1 MKFHNTLNPKLW
13 DKWQEKHIGG
23 KITYHLKKDV
33 AAKLKEIA
41 NAFIEYLEV
50 DKEAI
55 KDVVI
60 TGSSASF
67 NYTSHSDLDLH
78 LKVDYDLIHE
88 DCPIVEGYLWAL
100 KSTFNKDHDISIYG
114 IPVEVYAESI
124 DSDTVHN
131 GLFSLWNMKW
141 IDEPKPIPPT
151 DNDMAVKAKY
161 EEIKEAAD
169 RVKDSEVAEQL
180 INKIY
185 EMRKAGLQ
193 EVGEFSTENLAF
205 KKLRDA
211 GVLERLKAMKKE
223 KVDKQLSLESYKESV
238 DSIVI
243 DNYLKMLRDGGHLL
257 DVPGCKYLVEVFTNK
272 ELQSLIEFND
282 VRKASEKFIE
292 FTDIYTNDEDV
303 VLFKQMRDN
312 GKDIKT
318 IDSTWL
324 NVSNKNESIR
334 ESQEELIKEANKITN
349 HGMLYMPVRKL
360 AAKLMDTVK
369 GTSDEEA
376 LKVAKMFFKETK
388 NESIKEN
395 SEILKS
401 LTKDEEGK
409 LRRYIIKE
417 YLNPI
422 LSRYIDNIS
431 YFMFDFNTFTNK
443 LLINLGF
450 SDPLRSKNNGDK
462 LIEEL
467 KSLGLRQVKLRIKS
481 DLMIS
486 AIVKKELIQKF
497 ADFILNERSK
507 NESINKLEETLKKA
521 QDKELSLESYNESD
535 NDLTNFCIIIDGDYN
550 WLEEYGTFKSCKAA
564 QEWLDRNG
572 EEDWMYSQL
581 TKGEMKDLGID
592 EFGYVNESIKEYY
605 EEDDCE
611 DIPEEMHK
619 ERYVTYFETREGRQK
634 YTTYHVYTDSTDDSY
649 NELCDKRDNQ
659 LGMYNSYKELKDA
672 LKERAEK
679 IATKQGWTV
688 KSIENLGE
696 DDEYYRERNK
706 LESLKESLKDEYKQA
721 FDLLIK
727 GENIVGTLDTDFGK
741 QFVKDVESL
750 YEIKSSKLKLRKAK
764 ELLKDL
770 QGYLVDEQYDDYNSK
785 IDKFMNNSKNESIDT
800 DLLKRDERFRYMMLD
815 RMRQDCNYYLEH
827 PHEKHLW
834 AGNVEDQI
842 ETMKQLYNSLPE
854 KPEWITMEDIDD
866 LQKQM
871 INLKNNKNEDV
882 NTLCDK
888 IDNVEKDLEDMVKLV
903 KPQVLMKNEAY
914 NKLRKVVCEALEET
928 EFGEF
933 KVGSK
938 VKIGNTWNARQGT
951 ITDITN
957 DVATVEIE
965 ETPDNMARTDK
976 FYLQDL
982 QLA

>member
-1 MKFHNTLNPKLW
+1 MKFHNTLNLKLW

-23 KITYHLKKDV
+23 KVTYHLKKDV

-41 NAFIEYLEV
+41 NAFIKYLDV

-100 KSTFNKDHDISIYG
+100 KATFNKDHDISIYG

-169 RVKDSEVAEQL
+169 RVKDSEVATQL

-211 GVLERLKAMKKE
+211 GVLQRLKAMKKQ
-223 KVDKQLSLESYKESV
+223 KVDKELSLESYNEGLAPATG
-238 DSIVI
+238 D
-243 DNYLKMLRDGGHLL
+243 LA
-257 DVPGCKYLVEVFTNK
+257 VFTKRLFGLNLKPDKNFIRQTDYKLDLEHADTYVKKDIGYDCPGIVYQIRDKQDNIIK
-272 ELQSLIEFND
+272 E
-282 VRKASEKFIE
+282 VKW
-292 FTDIYTNDEDV
+292 TDIYNTSEEYD
-303 VLFKQMRDN
+303 
-312 GKDIKT
+312 KT
-318 IDSTWL
+318 INYLYKYGSM
-324 NVSNKNESIR
+324 
-334 ESQEELIKEANKITN
+334 QEIAYVL
-349 HGMLYMPVRKL
+349 KL
-360 AAKLMDTVK
+360 ANPNASEDTINKKLQELQTHRD
-369 GTSDEEA
+369 
-376 LKVAKMFFKETK
+376 
-388 NESIKEN
+388 
-395 SEILKS
+395 KS
-401 LTKDEEGK
+401 
-409 LRRYIIKE
+409 R
-417 YLNPI
+417 
-422 LSRYIDNIS
+422 
-431 YFMFDFNTFTNK
+431 
-443 LLINLGF
+443 
-450 SDPLRSKNNGDK
+450 
-462 LIEEL
+462 
-467 KSLGLRQVKLRIKS
+467 RIKS
-481 DLMIS
+481 HMYFDGNTW
-486 AIVKKELIQKF
+486 Q
-497 ADFILNERSK
+497 

-521 QDKELSLESYNESD
+521 QDKEVSLESYNESD

-564 QEWLDRNG
+564 QEWLDKNG

-592 EFGYVNESIKEYY
+592 EYGGYVNESIKEYY
-605 EEDDCE
+605 EEEDDCE

-619 ERYVTYFETREGRQK
+619 ERYVTYFETPEGRQK

-672 LKERAEK
+672 LKEKAEK

-696 DDEYYRERNK
+696 DDEYYKERNK
-706 LESLKESLKDEYKQA
+706 LESYK
-721 FDLLIK
+721 
-727 GENIVGTLDTDFGK
+727 
-741 QFVKDVESL
+741 
-750 YEIKSSKLKLRKAK
+750 
-764 ELLKDL
+764 
-770 QGYLVDEQYDDYNSK
+770 
-785 IDKFMNNSKNESIDT
+785 ESIDT

-815 RMRQDCNYYLEH
+815 TMRQDCNYYLEH

>member
-23 KITYHLKKDV
+23 KVTYHLKKDV

-131 GLFSLWNMKW
+131 GLFSLWNMRW
-141 IDEPKPIPPT
+141 IDEPKAIPPT

-211 GVLERLKAMKKE
+211 GVLDKLKQMKK
-223 KVDKQLSLESYKESV
+223 DQ
-238 DSIVI
+238 I
-243 DNYLKMLRDGGHLL
+243 
-257 DVPGCKYLVEVFTNK
+257 
-272 ELQSLIEFND
+272 
-282 VRKASEKFIE
+282 
-292 FTDIYTNDEDV
+292 
-303 VLFKQMRDN
+303 
-312 GKDIKT
+312 
-318 IDSTWL
+318 
-324 NVSNKNESIR
+324 
-334 ESQEELIKEANKITN
+334 
-349 HGMLYMPVRKL
+349 
-360 AAKLMDTVK
+360 
-369 GTSDEEA
+369 
-376 LKVAKMFFKETK
+376 
-388 NESIKEN
+388 
-395 SEILKS
+395 
-401 LTKDEEGK
+401 
-409 LRRYIIKE
+409 
-417 YLNPI
+417 
-422 LSRYIDNIS
+422 
-431 YFMFDFNTFTNK
+431 
-443 LLINLGF
+443 
-450 SDPLRSKNNGDK
+450 
-462 LIEEL
+462 
-467 KSLGLRQVKLRIKS
+467 
-481 DLMIS
+481 
-486 AIVKKELIQKF
+486 
-497 ADFILNERSK
+497 
-507 NESINKLEETLKKA
+507 
-521 QDKELSLESYNESD
+521 DKELSLESYNEETQ
-535 NDLTNFCIIIDGDYN
+535 NN
-550 WLEEYGTFKSCKAA
+550 
-564 QEWLDRNG
+564 
-572 EEDWMYSQL
+572 
-581 TKGEMKDLGID
+581 MKDIMKDIMNLIKDGLGYLIFD
-592 EFGYVNESIKEYY
+592 ANYDK
-605 EEDDCE
+605 
-611 DIPEEMHK
+611 
-619 ERYVTYFETREGRQK
+619 FETTFNKIKQMK
-634 YTTYHVYTDSTDDSY
+634 HVTT
-649 NELCDKRDNQ
+649 L
-659 LGMYNSYKELKDA
+659 
-672 LKERAEK
+672 LKEAK
-679 IATKQGWTV
+679 KLLLNMQG
-688 KSIENLGE
+688 
-696 DDEYYRERNK
+696 R
-706 LESLKESLKDEYKQA
+706 
-721 FDLLIK
+721 
-727 GENIVGTLDTDFGK
+727 
-741 QFVKDVESL
+741 
-750 YEIKSSKLKLRKAK
+750 
-764 ELLKDL
+764 
-770 QGYLVDEQYDDYNSK
+770 LVDEQYDEYN
-785 IDKFMNNSKNESIDT
+785 DRVDRFLGNLKFKNKLKEGQNNNRRYYMKNESIDT
-800 DLLKRDERFRYMMLD
+800 DLLKRDEKFRYMMLD

-854 KPEWITMEDIDD
+854 KPEWLTMEDITK
-866 LQKQM
+866 LEEQM
-871 INLKNNKNEDV
+871 LNLKNDKNEDV

-888 IDNVEKDLEDMVKLV
+888 IDNVEKDLEAMVKLV
-903 KPQVLMKNEAY
+903 KPKVLMKNEAY
-914 NKLRKVVCEALEET
+914 NKLRKVVCEALEEP

-938 VKIGNTWNARQGT
+938 VKIGNAWNARQGT
-951 ITDITN
+951 ITNITN

-982 QLA
+982 QLV

>member
-23 KITYHLKKDV
+23 KVTYHLKKDV

-50 DKEAI
+50 DKDAI

-114 IPVEVYAESI
+114 IPVEVYGESI

-131 GLFSLWNMKW
+131 GLFSLWNMRW

-211 GVLERLKAMKKE
+211 GVLDKLKQMKKDQI
-223 KVDKQLSLESYKESV
+223 DKELSLESYKEST
-238 DSIVI
+238 
-243 DNYLKMLRDGGHLL
+243 LL
-257 DVPGCKYLVEVFTNK
+257 
-272 ELQSLIEFND
+272 
-282 VRKASEKFIE
+282 
-292 FTDIYTNDEDV
+292 
-303 VLFKQMRDN
+303 
-312 GKDIKT
+312 
-318 IDSTWL
+318 
-324 NVSNKNESIR
+324 
-334 ESQEELIKEANKITN
+334 
-349 HGMLYMPVRKL
+349 
-360 AAKLMDTVK
+360 
-369 GTSDEEA
+369 
-376 LKVAKMFFKETK
+376 
-388 NESIKEN
+388 
-395 SEILKS
+395 
-401 LTKDEEGK
+401 
-409 LRRYIIKE
+409 
-417 YLNPI
+417 
-422 LSRYIDNIS
+422 
-431 YFMFDFNTFTNK
+431 
-443 LLINLGF
+443 
-450 SDPLRSKNNGDK
+450 
-462 LIEEL
+462 
-467 KSLGLRQVKLRIKS
+467 
-481 DLMIS
+481 
-486 AIVKKELIQKF
+486 
-497 ADFILNERSK
+497 ERSK
-507 NESINKLEETLKKA
+507 ADYMGNDNKESYLRNFFNLHQDLIDPSPKPYSGDRDLESILYFLGSKDGLQAKVKTPIETIIFNERNLNHLLYDNEMERLNDLAKIKQTLIHPNLIIETQEGKTKHNYIKAFQEDSINKA
-521 QDKELSLESYNESD
+521 QLVVVKVAED
-535 NDLTNFCIIIDGDYN
+535 
-550 WLEEYGTFKSCKAA
+550 GTF
-564 QEWLDRNG
+564 
-572 EEDWMYSQL
+572 
-581 TKGEMKDLGID
+581 
-592 EFGYVNESIKEYY
+592 
-605 EEDDCE
+605 
-611 DIPEEMHK
+611 
-619 ERYVTYFETREGRQK
+619 YVTTFRLKDRKFRDKLKEGQIIYDLSDTYASK
-634 YTTYHVYTDSTDDSY
+634 HESLPYTHIITYPSKFV
-649 NELCDKRDNQ
+649 NRDN
-659 LGMYNSYKELKDA
+659 
-672 LKERAEK
+672 RR
-679 IATKQGWTV
+679 
-688 KSIENLGE
+688 
-696 DDEYYRERNK
+696 YY
-706 LESLKESLKDEYKQA
+706 
-721 FDLLIK
+721 
-727 GENIVGTLDTDFGK
+727 
-741 QFVKDVESL
+741 
-750 YEIKSSKLKLRKAK
+750 
-764 ELLKDL
+764 
-770 QGYLVDEQYDDYNSK
+770 
-785 IDKFMNNSKNESIDT
+785 MKNESIDT
-800 DLLKRDERFRYMMLD
+800 DLLKRDEKFRYMMLD

-854 KPEWITMEDIDD
+854 KPEWLTMEEIEH
-866 LQKQM
+866 LEEQM
-871 INLKNNKNEDV
+871 LNLKNDKNEDV

-914 NKLRKVVCEALEET
+914 NKLRKVVCEALEEP

-938 VKIGNTWNARQGT
+938 VKIGNAWNVRQGT
-951 ITDITN
+951 ITNITN

-982 QLA
+982 QLV

>member
-13 DKWQEKHIGG
+13 DKEQEKG
-23 KITYHLKKDV
+23 KVAYYLKKDV

-41 NAFIEYLEV
+41 NAFIKYLDV

-100 KSTFNKDHDISIYG
+100 KATFNKDHDISIYG

-169 RVKDSEVAEQL
+169 RVKDSEVATQL

-223 KVDKQLSLESYKESV
+223 KVDKELSLESYNEGLAPATG
-238 DSIVI
+238 D
-243 DNYLKMLRDGGHLL
+243 LA
-257 DVPGCKYLVEVFTNK
+257 VFTKRLFGLNLKPDKNFIRQTDYKLDLEHADTYIKKDIGYDCPGIVYQIRDKQDNIIK
-272 ELQSLIEFND
+272 E
-282 VRKASEKFIE
+282 VKW
-292 FTDIYTNDEDV
+292 TDIYNTSEEYD
-303 VLFKQMRDN
+303 
-312 GKDIKT
+312 KT
-318 IDSTWL
+318 INYLYKYGSM
-324 NVSNKNESIR
+324 
-334 ESQEELIKEANKITN
+334 QEIAYVL
-349 HGMLYMPVRKL
+349 KL
-360 AAKLMDTVK
+360 ANPNASEDTINKKLQELQTHRD
-369 GTSDEEA
+369 
-376 LKVAKMFFKETK
+376 
-388 NESIKEN
+388 
-395 SEILKS
+395 KS
-401 LTKDEEGK
+401 
-409 LRRYIIKE
+409 R
-417 YLNPI
+417 
-422 LSRYIDNIS
+422 
-431 YFMFDFNTFTNK
+431 
-443 LLINLGF
+443 
-450 SDPLRSKNNGDK
+450 
-462 LIEEL
+462 
-467 KSLGLRQVKLRIKS
+467 RIKS
-481 DLMIS
+481 HMYFDGNTW
-486 AIVKKELIQKF
+486 Q
-497 ADFILNERSK
+497 

-535 NDLTNFCIIIDGDYN
+535 NDLTNFCIIIDGEYN

-564 QEWLDRNG
+564 QEWLDKNG
-572 EEDWMYSQL
+572 EEGWMYSQL

-592 EFGYVNESIKEYY
+592 EYGGYVNESIKESLKDEYKQAFDLLIKGENIVGTLDTDFGKQFVKDVESLYQIKSSKLKLRKAKELLKDLQGYLVDEQYDDYNSKIDKFMNNSKNESIKEYY

-619 ERYVTYFETREGRQK
+619 EKYVTYFETPEGRQK

-672 LKERAEK
+672 LKEKAEK
-679 IATKQGWTV
+679 IAAKQGWTV

-706 LESLKESLKDEYKQA
+706 LESYK
-721 FDLLIK
+721 
-727 GENIVGTLDTDFGK
+727 
-741 QFVKDVESL
+741 
-750 YEIKSSKLKLRKAK
+750 
-764 ELLKDL
+764 
-770 QGYLVDEQYDDYNSK
+770 
-785 IDKFMNNSKNESIDT
+785 ESIDT
-800 DLLKRDERFRYMMLD
+800 DLLKRDEQFRYMMLD

-866 LQKQM
+866 LEKQM

-965 ETPDNMARTDK
+965 ETPNNMARTDK

-982 QLA
+982 QLV

>member
-23 KITYHLKKDV
+23 KVTYHLKKDV

-131 GLFSLWNMKW
+131 GLFSLWNMRW

-161 EEIKEAAD
+161 EEIKEASD
-169 RVKDSEVAEQL
+169 RVKDSELAEQL

-223 KVDKQLSLESYKESV
+223 KVDKELSLESYNEGLAPATG
-238 DSIVI
+238 D
-243 DNYLKMLRDGGHLL
+243 LA
-257 DVPGCKYLVEVFTNK
+257 VFTKRLFGLNLKPDKNFIRQTDYKLDLEHADAYIKKDIGYDCPGIVYQIRDKQDNIIK
-272 ELQSLIEFND
+272 E
-282 VRKASEKFIE
+282 VKW
-292 FTDIYTNDEDV
+292 TDIYNTSEEYD
-303 VLFKQMRDN
+303 
-312 GKDIKT
+312 KT
-318 IDSTWL
+318 INYLYKYGSM
-324 NVSNKNESIR
+324 
-334 ESQEELIKEANKITN
+334 QEIAYVL
-349 HGMLYMPVRKL
+349 KL
-360 AAKLMDTVK
+360 ANPNASEDTINKKLQELQTH
-369 GTSDEEA
+369 
-376 LKVAKMFFKETK
+376 
-388 NESIKEN
+388 
-395 SEILKS
+395 
-401 LTKDEEGK
+401 
-409 LRRYIIKE
+409 
-417 YLNPI
+417 
-422 LSRYIDNIS
+422 
-431 YFMFDFNTFTNK
+431 
-443 LLINLGF
+443 
-450 SDPLRSKNNGDK
+450 GDK
-462 LIEEL
+462 
-467 KSLGLRQVKLRIKS
+467 SRRIKS
-481 DLMIS
+481 HMYFDGNTW
-486 AIVKKELIQKF
+486 Q
-497 ADFILNERSK
+497 

-521 QDKELSLESYNESD
+521 QDKKLSLESYNETVEQPTQED
-535 NDLTNFCIIIDGDYN
+535 ILN
-550 WLEEYGTFKSCKAA
+550 WLIKNKIKVGYGFNRMNKQAIAYYMFKLIQNLSTETINLIRQADFKDFDTK
-564 QEWLDRNG
+564 QFTLDNRSALEINH
-572 EEDWMYSQL
+572 
-581 TKGEMKDLGID
+581 I
-592 EFGYVNESIKEYY
+592 VPCN
-605 EEDDCE
+605 
-611 DIPEEMHK
+611 
-619 ERYVTYFETREGRQK
+619 
-634 YTTYHVYTDSTDDSY
+634 STITHLVCLYLNPITNKTY
-649 NELCDKRDNQ
+649 NELPTVEETAKR
-659 LGMYNSYKELKDA
+659 
-672 LKERAEK
+672 
-679 IATKQGWTV
+679 
-688 KSIENLGE
+688 SIL
-696 DDEYYRERNK
+696 RKMNK
-706 LESLKESLKDEYKQA
+706 LYDHKTQAIKKGYFCLHKKDNNVEIQKY
-721 FDLLIK
+721 LGK
-727 GENIVGTLDTDFGK
+727 G
-741 QFVKDVESL
+741 
-750 YEIKSSKLKLRKAK
+750 
-764 ELLKDL
+764 
-770 QGYLVDEQYDDYNSK
+770 QYDTIMQASTYEELNKMLDRQLK
-785 IDKFMNNSKNESIDT
+785 QNESIDT
-800 DLLKRDERFRYMMLD
+800 DLLKRDEKFRYMMLD

-842 ETMKQLYNSLPE
+842 ETMKQLYDSLSE
-854 KPEWITMEDIDD
+854 KPEWITMEEIED
-866 LQKQM
+866 LEKQM
-871 INLKNNKNEDV
+871 LNLKNNKNEDV

-928 EFGEF
+928 EFDEF

-951 ITDITN
+951 ITNITN

-982 QLA
+982 QLV

>member
-41 NAFIEYLEV
+41 NAFIKYLDV

-100 KSTFNKDHDISIYG
+100 KATFNKDHDISIYG

-180 INKIY
+180 TNKIY

-211 GVLERLKAMKKE
+211 GVLERLKAMKKQ
-223 KVDKQLSLESYKESV
+223 KV
-238 DSIVI
+238 
-243 DNYLKMLRDGGHLL
+243 
-257 DVPGCKYLVEVFTNK
+257 
-272 ELQSLIEFND
+272 
-282 VRKASEKFIE
+282 
-292 FTDIYTNDEDV
+292 
-303 VLFKQMRDN
+303 
-312 GKDIKT
+312 
-318 IDSTWL
+318 
-324 NVSNKNESIR
+324 
-334 ESQEELIKEANKITN
+334 
-349 HGMLYMPVRKL
+349 
-360 AAKLMDTVK
+360 
-369 GTSDEEA
+369 
-376 LKVAKMFFKETK
+376 
-388 NESIKEN
+388 
-395 SEILKS
+395 
-401 LTKDEEGK
+401 
-409 LRRYIIKE
+409 
-417 YLNPI
+417 
-422 LSRYIDNIS
+422 
-431 YFMFDFNTFTNK
+431 
-443 LLINLGF
+443 
-450 SDPLRSKNNGDK
+450 
-462 LIEEL
+462 
-467 KSLGLRQVKLRIKS
+467 
-481 DLMIS
+481 
-486 AIVKKELIQKF
+486 
-497 ADFILNERSK
+497 
-507 NESINKLEETLKKA
+507 
-521 QDKELSLESYNESD
+521 DKELSLESYNESD
-535 NDLTNFCIIIDGDYN
+535 DDLTNFCIIIDGDYN

-564 QEWLDRNG
+564 QEWLDKNG
-572 EEDWMYSQL
+572 EEGWMYSQL

-592 EFGYVNESIKEYY
+592 EYGGYVNESIKESLKDEYKQAFDLLIKGENIVGTLDTDFGKQFVKDVESLYQIKSSKLKLRKAKELLKDLQGYLVDEQYDDYNSKIDKFMNNSKNESIKEYY

-619 ERYVTYFETREGRQK
+619 EKYVTYFETPEGRQK

-679 IATKQGWTV
+679 IAAKQCWTV

-706 LESLKESLKDEYKQA
+706 LESYK
-721 FDLLIK
+721 
-727 GENIVGTLDTDFGK
+727 
-741 QFVKDVESL
+741 
-750 YEIKSSKLKLRKAK
+750 
-764 ELLKDL
+764 
-770 QGYLVDEQYDDYNSK
+770 
-785 IDKFMNNSKNESIDT
+785 ESIDT
-800 DLLKRDERFRYMMLD
+800 DLLKRDEQFRYMMLD

-834 AGNVEDQI
+834 AGNVKDQI
-842 ETMKQLYNSLPE
+842 ETMKQLYMSLPE
-854 KPEWITMEDIDD
+854 KPEWITMEEIED
-866 LQKQM
+866 LEKQM
-871 INLKNNKNEDV
+871 LNLKNNKNESVEDGCTWV
-882 NTLCDK
+882 LDMTNILDTLEEDANPDNVPFTTENLISFLNDYGYGLPMDCAIDEIIECCEDLGIKVLQHPNNIEENMNTLCDK
-888 IDNVEKDLEDMVKLV
+888 LDTAQKDIQDMIKMT
-903 KPQVLMKNEAY
+903 KPKTQT
-914 NKLRKVVCEALEET
+914 NKSEELEET
-928 EFGEF
+928 LSKIHNLLNEALDCMDF
-933 KVGSK
+933 KVGDK
-938 VKIGNTWNARQGT
+938 VKILTNNKLGT
-951 ITDITN
+951 IKHIQN
-957 DVATVEIE
+957 DVAEVDIE
-965 ETPDNMARTDK
+965 ETNTDIPRTDEY
-976 FYLQDL
+976 YLQDL
-982 QLA
+982 ELV

>member
-23 KITYHLKKDV
+23 KVTYHLKKDV

-131 GLFSLWNMKW
+131 GLFSLWNMRW

-223 KVDKQLSLESYKESV
+223 KVDK
-238 DSIVI
+238 
-243 DNYLKMLRDGGHLL
+243 
-257 DVPGCKYLVEVFTNK
+257 
-272 ELQSLIEFND
+272 
-282 VRKASEKFIE
+282 
-292 FTDIYTNDEDV
+292 
-303 VLFKQMRDN
+303 
-312 GKDIKT
+312 
-318 IDSTWL
+318 
-324 NVSNKNESIR
+324 
-334 ESQEELIKEANKITN
+334 
-349 HGMLYMPVRKL
+349 
-360 AAKLMDTVK
+360 
-369 GTSDEEA
+369 
-376 LKVAKMFFKETK
+376 
-388 NESIKEN
+388 
-395 SEILKS
+395 
-401 LTKDEEGK
+401 
-409 LRRYIIKE
+409 
-417 YLNPI
+417 
-422 LSRYIDNIS
+422 
-431 YFMFDFNTFTNK
+431 
-443 LLINLGF
+443 
-450 SDPLRSKNNGDK
+450 
-462 LIEEL
+462 
-467 KSLGLRQVKLRIKS
+467 
-481 DLMIS
+481 
-486 AIVKKELIQKF
+486 
-497 ADFILNERSK
+497 
-507 NESINKLEETLKKA
+507 
-521 QDKELSLESYNESD
+521 ELSLESYNEGLAPATG
-535 NDLTNFCIIIDGDYN
+535 DLAVFTKRLFDFNLKPDKNFIRQTDYKLDLENADTYIKKDIGYDCPGIIYQI
-550 WLEEYGTFKSCKAA
+550 
-564 QEWLDRNG
+564 R
-572 EEDWMYSQL
+572 
-581 TKGEMKDLGID
+581 
-592 EFGYVNESIKEYY
+592 
-605 EEDDCE
+605 
-611 DIPEEMHK
+611 
-619 ERYVTYFETREGRQK
+619 
-634 YTTYHVYTDSTDDSY
+634 
-649 NELCDKRDNQ
+649 DKQGNI
-659 LGMYNSYKELKDA
+659 
-672 LKERAEK
+672 LKEVK
-679 IATKQGWTV
+679 WTD
-688 KSIENLGE
+688 IYNT
-696 DDEYYRERNK
+696 R
-706 LESLKESLKDEYKQA
+706 
-721 FDLLIK
+721 
-727 GENIVGTLDTDFGK
+727 
-741 QFVKDVESL
+741 
-750 YEIKSSKLKLRKAK
+750 
-764 ELLKDL
+764 
-770 QGYLVDEQYDDYNSK
+770 EQYDKAISYLYKYGSMQEIAYVLKLVNPNASEDTITK
-785 IDKFMNNSKNESIDT
+785 KLQELQAHRDKSRRIKSHMYFDGNRWQNESIDT
-800 DLLKRDERFRYMMLD
+800 DLLKRDEKFRYMMLD

-834 AGNVEDQI
+834 AGNVEEQI

-854 KPEWITMEDIDD
+854 KPEWITMEDIED
-866 LQKQM
+866 LEKQM
-871 INLKNNKNEDV
+871 LNLKNNKQPQYETLEETDLPKDREELCTKYDGYWEKDGLDIEVSKLYNRKTGDYSGGFGNSYMVGNRVFYKYDTALRCLKRVVREWKRLQKYRQLCQKFLNDPKASLNIFPDKDMRILFHKVLNLYDCMEVKPKDPSREEFLDLFDKMEEHYKQVQDQTKNEDV

-888 IDNVEKDLEDMVKLV
+888 IDNVEKDLEAMVKLV
-903 KPQVLMKNEAY
+903 KPKVLMKNEAY
-914 NKLRKVVCEALEET
+914 NKLRKVVCEALEEP

-938 VKIGNTWNARQGT
+938 VKIGNAWNARQGT
-951 ITDITN
+951 ITNITN

-982 QLA
+982 QLV